1 MLRTDLVRSQGD
13 IVRITDLSLPTPV
26 TGTRPSSPR
35 RAGAEAAPNIVAS
48 VAREAGHP
56 DEVAAAALARAA
68 GQAHAGRVVAAANQA
83 ASDSLRG
90 DRLSAELVP

>member
-1 MLRTDLVRSQGD
+1 MLRTDIVRSQGD

-26 TGTRPSSPR
+26 TAARPSSSR

-56 DEVAAAALARAA
+56 DEVAATALARAA
-68 GQAHAGRVVAAANQA
+68 GQAHAGRVVAAANQT
-83 ASDSLRG
+83 ASESVRG
-90 DRLSAELVP
+90 DRLTTELVP